1 MPLLQRLARNR
12 SGKVQRQWRLDRD
25 RAPVRHDRR
34 ALGWSRF
41 AGRAAAQGEAC
52 CRHHVHRRWHGRGW
66 FVRGVLVKRFIVVA
80 VLALAACGQPQQRE
94 TNEAYPVV
102 NAPNYDA
109 RIGPNSAAGISAALP
124 MDVDAVAAA
133 APNYIGAEVDDQ
145 VEGDPFKAITLSAGD
160 EEVFRINPTADR
172 QHIHSI
178 VTRST
183 QARSPA
189 GEIVTQSKFAV
200 APP

>member
-1 MPLLQRLARNR
+1 
-12 SGKVQRQWRLDRD
+12 
-25 RAPVRHDRR
+25 
-34 ALGWSRF
+34 
-41 AGRAAAQGEAC
+41 
-52 CRHHVHRRWHGRGW
+52 
-66 FVRGVLVKRFIVVA
+66 VKRWVIVA
-80 VLALAACGQPQQRE
+80 ALALAACGQPQQRE

-102 NAPNYDA
+102 GAPNYDA
-109 RIGPNSAAGISAALP
+109 NIGPNSAAGISAALP

-133 APNYIGAEVDDQ
+133 APNYIVAEVDDQ

-172 QHIHSI
+172 RHIHSI

-189 GEIVTQSKFAV
+189 GEIVSQSKFAV
-200 APP
+200 APPEEVTFCASELIDNQPGFACSTAADGRFWRVYRLPEGARAAETFEEIEPDLLHDATLVEMRWIAPRV